1 METKSKRKI
10 ILFMVVYFFAYMA
23 FSIGT
28 TQFIP
33 YLSQLGFDASQR
45 GILLSSIALVT
56 ILVQMIV
63 GYLSDKYRTVK
74 KFFICTLML
83 FALFT
88 FFFYRSEGK
97 KFIYVFIMLA
107 MSGGLFN
114 LLIGVSDNWVLES
127 ESIVGK
133 YYSLIRSLGSLGWAI
148 GSAMIAV
155 IIAQFDFVGLANAVA
170 FLAIIILGVAL
181 LIGDAQKADNA
192 HHEEVKLADVKF
204 LLSNGKYRLLI
215 LILFLIFSLNVFNT
229 YTVTDKLISLQA
241 STSQLGLKWSIAAMV
256 EMPMFFCGVYLF
268 QRYKPITM
276 LKLAGVAYIVQF
288 LIFSFVQ
295 NVDVLVYANVFQF
308 ATYPLALMASKHLV
322 NECCVMKMRSTAQ
335 LVAMSIYNGVPALL
349 MPMLSGLI
357 IQWFHVDVA
366 LFFAVI
372 LVTCSCLLMP
382 FYQRHK

>member
-1 METKSKRKI
+1 MESKSKRKI
-10 ILFMVVYFFAYMA
+10 SLFMVIYFFAYMA

-33 YLSQLGFDASQR
+33 YLSQLGFDATQR

-56 ILVQMIV
+56 IIVQMVV

-74 KFFICTLML
+74 KFFILAL
-83 FALFT
+83 IFFAIFT
-88 FFFYRSEGK
+88 FFFYHSEGK
-97 KFIYVFIMLA
+97 SFIYVFIMLA

-127 ESIVGK
+127 EPAVGK

-148 GSAMIAV
+148 GSALIAM
-155 IIAQFDFVGLANAVA
+155 IIAMYDFGGLGNTVVVMT
-170 FLAIIILGVAL
+170 IVVLGVAL
-181 LIGDAQKADNA
+181 LVNDAQKAENS
-192 HHEEVKLADVKF
+192 HHENVSLVDVKC

-215 LILFLIFSLNVFNT
+215 VILFLIFSLNVFNT
-229 YTVTDKLISLQA
+229 YTVTDKLISLSA

-268 QRYKPITM
+268 QHFKPITM
-276 LKLAGVAYIVQF
+276 LKVAGVAYIVQF

-295 NVDVLVYANVFQF
+295 NVDILVYANVLQF

-349 MPMLSGLI
+349 MPMISGLL
-357 IQWFHVDVA
+357 IQWFHVDIA
-366 LFFAVI
+366 LLFAVM
-372 LVTCSCLLMP
+372 LVSVSCLLMP